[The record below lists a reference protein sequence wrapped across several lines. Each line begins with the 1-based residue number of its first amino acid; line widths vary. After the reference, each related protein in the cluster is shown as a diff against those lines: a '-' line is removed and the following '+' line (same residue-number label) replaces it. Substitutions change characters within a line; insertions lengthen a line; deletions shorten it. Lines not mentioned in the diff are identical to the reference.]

1 MKKSVNPLLNSVSN
15 IFEWR
20 DLLAKD
26 TKSGCNVHEWS
37 VSTTENTSVIDDQRS
52 CTLQQ
57 PHTNSRVSSLNEFD
71 EIAVEDTVSSWL
83 PSSKDIALTKS
94 VLP

>member
-1 MKKSVNPLLNSVSN
+1 MKKSVNPLLNPVSN
-15 IFEWR
+15 LFEWR

-26 TKSGCNVHEWS
+26 TKSVCNVHEWS
-37 VSTTENTSVIDDQRS
+37 VSMAENTSVIDDQQS